1 MCKTPGRLCN
11 IPQAQLL
18 VLPIKGELPSPLQ
31 RAARETGIRKD
42 AAALR
47 ADVVFVEQVGSPVAF
62 ARLALSPSQLLLPHL
77 GKPGPALCA
86 AEPSPLGFD
95 GEKPPGPSQEPAAG
109 PGSVSTLSSKGM

>member
-31 RAARETGIRKD
+31 RAARETGIKKD

-47 ADVVFVEQVGSPVAF
+47 ADVEQVGSPVAF

-86 AEPSPLGFD
+86 AEPSSLGFD